1 MLTKKQ
7 PQLEQ
12 ASEETEKLMA
22 KLTVDK
28 AEAEEVQKVVSVEK
42 KEADIQKLEASE
54 LAAEAKAGVA

>member
-1 MLTKKQ
+1 
-7 PQLEQ
+7 
-12 ASEETEKLMA
+12 MA